1 MATTSK
7 TTARAKTTTAKKPP
21 RAAPSRT
28 AKSTT
33 RSPARSLITGEITP
47 ELRHQMIAEAAYIRA
62 EQRGFCAGDP
72 MEDWLHAEREVDRLL
87 NDRAAP
93 ITQ

>member
-7 TTARAKTTTAKKPP
+7 ATARAKTTSASTAKKPP
-21 RAAPSRT
+21 RATPDRIGKA
-28 AKSTT
+28 
-33 RSPARSLITGEITP
+33 PARSLITGEITP
-47 ELRHQMIAEAAYIRA
+47 DLRHQMIAEAAYLRA
-62 EQRGFCAGDP
+62 EQRGFSAGDP
-72 MEDWLHAEREVDRLL
+72 MDDWLNAEREVDRLL